1 MIAAGRSA
9 CLIPVHTGR
18 EMPEHSKPTLLQ
30 AT

>member
-9 CLIPVHTGR
+9 CLIPVHGGR
-18 EMPEHSKPTLLQ
+18 QMPAHSKPTLRE